1 MYTRKNQRNLTR
13 TEKRRL
19 VEALLELKRSGRYDE
34 FVRMHGEYYVPDAEA
49 GPRAAHM
56 TPSFFPWHRAFL
68 LDFERALQKVDPG
81 VSIPYWDWTVDNSPA
96 SSLWADDFLGGTG
109 RVGDRQV
116 MTGPFAHSGGNWPIN
131 SRVTDGRYLT
141 RDLGRPSNP
150 VALPTKEEVAVA
162 LDAPVYDSAPWDS
175 TARTGFRNLIEGWT
189 EGGSGDPVRWRNHN
203 RVHRWVGGL
212 MLGATSP
219 NDPVFW
225 LHHSF
230 MDLLW
235 LRWQTAHPDA
245 GYLPR
250 TRLPASDPQ
259 SGRVF
264 ALDEPLPPWQLTPAE
279 LVDHTRWY
287 RYA

>member
-13 TEKRRL
+13 TEKRRF
-19 VEALLELKRSGRYDE
+19 VDALLALKRSGRYDE
-34 FVRMHGEYYVPDAEA
+34 FVRMHGDFYVPDAEDS
-49 GPRAAHM
+49 PRAAHM
-56 TPSFFPWHRAFL
+56 TPSFFPWHRRYL
-68 LDFERALQKVDPG
+68 LEFERALRQVDSG
-81 VSIPYWDWTVDNSPA
+81 VTLPYWDWTTDGSPA

-109 RVGDRQV
+109 RLGDRQV
-116 MTGPFAHSGGNWPIN
+116 MTGPFAYSNGNWRIN

-150 VALPTKEEVAVA
+150 VSLPTKADVARAIEEPHY
-162 LDAPVYDSAPWDS
+162 DAAPWDS
-175 TARTGFRNLIEGWT
+175 TARTGFRNTIEGWSA
-189 EGGSGDPVRWRNHN
+189 GSSERWRNHN

-225 LHHSF
+225 LHHAF

-235 LRWQTAHPDA
+235 IRWQRAHPGS

-250 TRLPASDPQ
+250 TPLPEGDPQ
-259 SGRVF
+259 HGRVF
-264 ALDEPLPPWQLTPAE
+264 ALDEPMPPWGVKPSE
-279 LVDHTRWY
+279 LLDHTRHY
-287 RYA
+287 RYE